1 MNYNDQ
7 IIERVVEAYREANGD
22 GEFLKQDVAA
32 WAIKT
37 GTWKPSLKSQIEL
50 LSDEISTAMRSE
62 RKVVNGRNVRQY
74 HCIVRKLKS
83 GYTQTVWA
91 HIDVA
96 SPEFMEQSVALRRK
110 NIGNKV
116 FQLHSDIV
124 YWNEY
129 KNPARPIEALFD
141 FRDDIADREQAIV
154 LGQDQDDEQGELVEA
169 EEAQDDV

>member
-74 HCIVRKLKS
+74 HCIVRKLES
-83 GYTQTVWA
+83 GLHQTVWA

-124 YWNEY
+124 YWNEH

-154 LGQDQDDEQGELVEA
+154 LGQDQDDEQGELVAA